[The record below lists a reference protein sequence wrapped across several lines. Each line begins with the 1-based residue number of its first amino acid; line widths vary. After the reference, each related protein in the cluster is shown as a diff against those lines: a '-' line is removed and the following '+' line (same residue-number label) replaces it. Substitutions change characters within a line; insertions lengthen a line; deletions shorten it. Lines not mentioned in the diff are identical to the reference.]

1 MRWAIGILVCSVVAM
16 PASAATVF
24 VDDFSAGAMGIA
36 DNASGGANVLN
47 AVVPSTLAQS
57 GLPTANVLGGSRTST
72 ILAVSGSLSGILDAT
87 FTIDK
92 PVPPLNPD
100 LSATGLAVLSNT
112 PTLGETV
119 LTLAYP
125 NGVHDLTIDAFG
137 VIGTADTSFITF
149 DFASSLSLEINAS
162 AEDTDGDIA
171 TTTLTTPS
179 PAGPSI
185 DDTVLFSS
193 WTNATNVNF
202 DSIQLLTFQFV
213 ARAGS
218 SFELNSISLNTTIPE
233 PSSLALFGALCL
245 MVSCHRR
252 ARKTQNV
259 A

>member
-72 ILAVSGSLSGILDAT
+72 ILAVSGSLSSILDAT

-112 PTLGETV
+112 PTNGETR
-119 LTLAYP
+119 LTLSYP
-125 NGVHDLTIDAFG
+125 NGAHDLTIDAFG
-137 VIGTADTSFITF
+137 VTGTANTSFITF
-149 DFASSLSLEINAS
+149 DFAASLSLEINAS
-162 AEDTDGDIA
+162 AKDTDGDIA
-171 TTTLTTPS
+171 TTTLTS
-179 PAGPSI
+179 PPGGGASFS
-185 DDTVLFSS
+185 DTVVFSS

-202 DSIQLLTFQFV
+202 DSIQNLTFELV
-213 ARAGS
+213 ARQGS
-218 SFELNSISLNTTIPE
+218 SFELNAISLATNIPE
-233 PSSLALFGALCL
+233 PTMCLLWGALCSVTL
-245 MVSCHRR
+245 IR
-252 ARKTQNV
+252 ARKRKSS
-259 A
+259 